1 MGDPGAYFWVDE
13 WIWIVNR
20 GDFSASAFLEPH
32 NQHLSLVPVAI
43 YRALFETVG
52 LEHYWPHR
60 VVLVIGH

>member
-20 GDFSASAFLEPH
+20 GDFSTSAFLEPH

-43 YRALFETVG
+43 YRALSRQSGSSITG
-52 LEHYWPHR
+52 RTGWCW
-60 VVLVIGH
+60 